1 MYSKDEQQEQLY
13 FNKVKGFLNSEIVRL
28 KELIVTY
35 KARVKAQGA
44 KFNIDNPNGG
54 MYAGVE
60 LTELHYEME
69 NQLQEIEN
77 ANYDIPFYEK
87 LKAAPYFARVDF
99 TPDRTGRKQEIYIGL
114 KTLQE
119 HDTYNTLVCDW
130 RAPIAS
136 LFYDDFNSSK
146 AFFNA
151 PSGVLEGQLTLKRQY
166 KFQNGELKGFVN
178 SDIKID
184 DDILRD
190 VLGENTHEHLRVIVN
205 SIQREQNKAIRYSDN
220 KNLIVYG
227 PAGSGKTSVGFHRI
241 AYLLYRNR
249 RELTSSEIV
258 MFSNNDIFSS
268 YVADIIPELGEMPIN
283 YSSFYNIF
291 KAELS
296 EYSVLDYY
304 DLANALINGD
314 ELRKSS
320 AVLKYDEKFIEFL
333 RVNAENYLPSFN
345 DVQLFDDVIISKE
358 DILDRYVSDG
368 ESSPS
373 VRVERLVSFVN
384 GVIDDYF
391 LENREE
397 IYSIID
403 LESSIDEDTS
413 KLYKM
418 TRRELKHNVGRA
430 LRAAVLA
437 DPVKIYCDIL
447 EKYVSLL
454 GNGQD
459 VLKATRKNIEERIL
473 DFPDALGVVFTK
485 CVMGDGASLNSVKH
499 ILIDEAQDL
508 SLLQHKIILTM
519 FPSARFT
526 LLLDT
531 NQAINPEINSV
542 SVEELTALY
551 DAGSLYLNRSY
562 RSTEEI
568 NKVAISLL
576 PKEKAYDIFSRNGD
590 EVEYKKG
597 MAELTAAIRDY
608 NEKSPSVAIITKT
621 IEEARALHSELV
633 KEFPNIRLCDNK
645 SCVLSEAP
653 IIMPLV
659 LTKGL
664 EFDSVIVLNKGKA
677 FSGDNNK
684 PYLYMAVTRALHRLS
699 VIEID

>member
-1 MYSKDEQQEQLY
+1 MYSKEEQQEQLY
-13 FNKVKGFLNSEIVRL
+13 FEKVKSFLNSEIIRL
-28 KELIVTY
+28 KDLIVTY
-35 KARVKAQGA
+35 KARVKAQGE
-44 KFNIDNPNGG
+44 KFNEDNPNGG

-77 ANYDIPFYEK
+77 AHYDISFYEK
-87 LKAAPYFARVDF
+87 LKNSPYFARVDF
-99 TPDRTGRKQEIYIGL
+99 TPNRTGRKQEIYIGL

-119 HDTYNTLVCDW
+119 KDTYNTLVCDW
-130 RAPIAS
+130 RAPISS
-136 LFYDDFNSSK
+136 LFYDDFNSSD
-146 AFFNA
+146 AYFNA
-151 PSGVLEGQLTLKRQY
+151 PSGVMEGKLSLKRQY

-249 RELTSSEIV
+249 KELISSEIV

-304 DLANALINGD
+304 DLANSLINGD
-314 ELRKSS
+314 NLRKKN
-320 AVLKYDEKFIEFL
+320 AVLKYDEKFIDYL
-333 RVNAENYLPSFN
+333 KVHAENYLPEFK
-345 DVQLFDDVIISKE
+345 DVKLYDETIISKD
-358 DILDRYVSDG
+358 DILDRYVSDS
-368 ESSPS
+368 ENAPS
-373 VRVERLVSFVN
+373 ARAERLVSFVN
-384 GVIDDYF
+384 GVIDEYF
-391 LENREE
+391 LEHREE
-397 IYSIID
+397 IYEIID

-418 TRRELKHNVGRA
+418 KRRELKHNVGRE
-430 LRAAVLA
+430 LRQSVLA
-437 DPVKIYCDIL
+437 DPVKIYINIL
-447 EKYVSLL
+447 ENYVNTIGS
-454 GNGQD
+454 GDD
-459 VLKATRKNIEERIL
+459 VLELTKENLEKRIL

-485 CVMGDGASLNSVKH
+485 CVMGESAVLNGVKH

-508 SLLQHKIILTM
+508 SLLQHRIILTM
-519 FPSARFT
+519 FPRAKYT

-542 SVEELTALY
+542 SVEKLAVLY
-551 DAGSLYLNRSY
+551 NANSLYLNRSY

-568 NKVAISLL
+568 NKLALSLL
-576 PKEKAYDIFSRNGD
+576 PEEKSYDIFTRNGED
-590 EVEYKKG
+590 VQYKKG
-597 MAELTAAIRDY
+597 ESEFRNTLKEYA
-608 NEKSPSVAIITKT
+608 EKSPSVAIITKT
-621 IEEARALHSELV
+621 IEEARELHKELI
-633 KEFPNIRLCDNK
+633 KELPSIRLCDNK

-664 EFDSVIVLNKGKA
+664 EFDSVIVYNKNNT
-677 FSGDNNK
+677 FSGESNK
-684 PYLYMAVTRALHRLS
+684 PYLYMAVTRALHRLTIS
-699 VIEID
+699 EM

>member
-1 MYSKDEQQEQLY
+1 MYSKDEQQEQIY
-13 FNKVKGFLNSEIVRL
+13 FDKVKNFLNSEIIRL
-28 KELIVTY
+28 KDLIVTY
-35 KARVKAQGA
+35 KARVKAQGE
-44 KFNIDNPNGG
+44 KFNEDNPNGG

-77 ANYDIPFYEK
+77 AHYDISFYEK
-87 LKAAPYFARVDF
+87 LKNSPYFARVDF
-99 TPDRTGRKQEIYIGL
+99 TPNRTGRKQEIYIGL

-119 HDTYNTLVCDW
+119 RDTYNTLVCDW

-136 LFYDDFNSSK
+136 LFYDDFNSSD
-146 AFFNA
+146 AYFNA
-151 PSGVLEGQLTLKRQY
+151 PSGVMEGKLSLKRQY

-249 RELTSSEIV
+249 KELISSEIV

-304 DLANALINGD
+304 DLANSLIND
-314 ELRKSS
+314 DNLRKKN
-320 AVLKYDEKFIEFL
+320 AVLKYDEKFIDYL
-333 RVNAENYLPSFN
+333 KVHAENYLPEFK
-345 DVQLFDDVIISKE
+345 DVTLYDETIISKD
-358 DILDRYVSDG
+358 DILDRYVSDS
-368 ESSPS
+368 ENAPS
-373 VRVERLVSFVN
+373 ARAERLVSFVN
-384 GVIDDYF
+384 GVIDEYF
-391 LENREE
+391 LEHREE
-397 IYSIID
+397 IYETID
-403 LESSIDEDTS
+403 LESSIDEDTV

-418 TRRELKHNVGRA
+418 KRRELKHNVGRT
-430 LRAAVLA
+430 LRECVLA
-437 DPVKIYCDIL
+437 DPVKIYLNILENYANTVGSSDDIL
-447 EKYVSLL
+447 KFTKENLEK
-454 GNGQD
+454 
-459 VLKATRKNIEERIL
+459 RIL
-473 DFPDALGVVFTK
+473 DFPDALGVLFTK
-485 CVMGDGASLNSVKH
+485 CVMGESAVLNGVKH

-508 SLLQHKIILTM
+508 SLLQHRIILTM
-519 FPSARFT
+519 FPRAKYT

-542 SVEELTALY
+542 SVEKLASLY
-551 DAGSLYLNRSY
+551 NANSLYLNRSY

-568 NKVAISLL
+568 NTLALSLL
-576 PKEKAYDIFSRNGD
+576 PKEKNYDIFTRNGE
-590 EVEYKKG
+590 EVQYKKG
-597 MAELTAAIRDY
+597 ESEFLKTLKEY
-608 NEKSPSVAIITKT
+608 NEKSSSVAIITKT
-621 IEEARALHSELV
+621 IEDAQELHKELI
-633 KEFPNIRLCDNK
+633 KEFPSIRLCDNK

-664 EFDSVIVLNKGKA
+664 EFDSVIVFNKNNG
-677 FSGDNNK
+677 FSGENNK
-684 PYLYMAVTRALHRLS
+684 PYLYMAVTRALHRLTIS
-699 VIEID
+699 EM

>member
-1 MYSKDEQQEQLY
+1 MYSKDEQQEQIY
-13 FNKVKGFLNSEIVRL
+13 FDKVKSFLNSEIIRL
-28 KELIVTY
+28 KDLIVTY
-35 KARVKAQGA
+35 KARVKAQGE
-44 KFNIDNPNGG
+44 KFNEDNPNGG

-77 ANYDIPFYEK
+77 AHYDISFYEK
-87 LKAAPYFARVDF
+87 LKNSPYFARVDF
-99 TPDRTGRKQEIYIGL
+99 TPNRTGRKQEIYIGL

-119 HDTYNTLVCDW
+119 RDTYNTLVCDW

-136 LFYDDFNSSK
+136 LFYDDFNSSD
-146 AFFNA
+146 AYFNA
-151 PSGVLEGQLTLKRQY
+151 PSGVMEGKLSLKRQY

-205 SIQREQNKAIRYSDN
+205 SIQREQNKAIRYSDS

-249 RELTSSEIV
+249 KELVSSEIV

-304 DLANALINGD
+304 DLANSLINGD
-314 ELRKSS
+314 VLRKKN
-320 AVLKYDEKFIEFL
+320 AVLKYDEKFIDYL
-333 RVNAENYLPSFN
+333 KVHAENYLPEFK
-345 DVQLFDDVIISKE
+345 DVTLYDEVIISKD
-358 DILDRYVSDG
+358 DILDRYVSDS
-368 ESSPS
+368 ENAPS
-373 VRVERLVSFVN
+373 ARAERLVSFVN
-384 GVIDDYF
+384 GVIDEYF
-391 LENREE
+391 IEHKEE
-397 IYSIID
+397 IYEIID

-418 TRRELKHNVGRA
+418 KRRELKHNVGRI
-430 LRAAVLA
+430 LRECVLA
-437 DPVKIYCDIL
+437 DPVKIYINIL
-447 EKYVSLL
+447 ENYVNTIGS
-454 GNGQD
+454 GAD
-459 VLKATRKNIEERIL
+459 VLKLTKENLEKRIL

-485 CVMGDGASLNSVKH
+485 CVMGESAVLNGVKH

-508 SLLQHKIILTM
+508 SLLQHRIILTM
-519 FPSARFT
+519 FPRAKYT

-542 SVEELTALY
+542 SVEKLASLY
-551 DAGSLYLNRSY
+551 NANSLYLNRSY

-568 NKVAISLL
+568 NTLALSLL
-576 PKEKAYDIFSRNGD
+576 PEEKNYDIFTRNGED
-590 EVEYKKG
+590 VQYKKG
-597 MAELTAAIRDY
+597 ENEFKQTLKEY
-608 NEKSPSVAIITKT
+608 NEKSLSVAIITKT
-621 IEEARALHSELV
+621 IEEARELHKELI
-633 KEFPNIRLCDNK
+633 KEFPSIRLCDNK

-664 EFDSVIVLNKGKA
+664 EFDSVIVFNKNNT
-677 FSGDNNK
+677 FNGDSNK
-684 PYLYMAVTRALHRLS
+684 PYLYMAVTRALHRLTIS
-699 VIEID
+699 EM

>member
-1 MYSKDEQQEQLY
+1 MYSKEEQQEQLY
-13 FNKVKGFLNSEIVRL
+13 FEKVKSFLNSEIVRL
-28 KELIVTY
+28 KDLIVTY
-35 KARVKAQGA
+35 KARVKAQGE
-44 KFNIDNPNGG
+44 KFNEDNPNGG

-77 ANYDIPFYEK
+77 AHYDISFYEK
-87 LKAAPYFARVDF
+87 LKNSPYFARVDF
-99 TPDRTGRKQEIYIGL
+99 TPNRTGRKQEIYIGL

-119 HDTYNTLVCDW
+119 RDTYNTLVCDW

-136 LFYDDFNSSK
+136 LFYDDFNSSD
-146 AFFNA
+146 AYFNA
-151 PSGVLEGQLTLKRQY
+151 PSGVMEGKLSLKRQY

-205 SIQREQNKAIRYSDN
+205 SIQREQNKAIRYSDS

-249 RELTSSEIV
+249 KELISSEIV

-304 DLANALINGD
+304 DLANSLINGD
-314 ELRKSS
+314 TLRKKN
-320 AVLKYDEKFIEFL
+320 AVLKYDEKFIDYL
-333 RVNAENYLPSFN
+333 KVHAENYLPEFK
-345 DVQLFDDVIISKE
+345 DVTLYDEVIISKD
-358 DILDRYVSDG
+358 DILDRYVSDS
-368 ESSPS
+368 ENAPS
-373 VRVERLVSFVN
+373 ARAERLVSFVN
-384 GVIDDYF
+384 GVIDEYF
-391 LENREE
+391 IEHKEE
-397 IYSIID
+397 IYETID

-418 TRRELKHNVGRA
+418 KRRELKHNVGRT
-430 LRAAVLA
+430 LRECVLA
-437 DPVKIYCDIL
+437 DPVKIYINIL
-447 EKYVSLL
+447 ENYVNTIGS
-454 GNGQD
+454 GDD
-459 VLKATRKNIEERIL
+459 VLKLTKENLEKRIL

-485 CVMGDGASLNSVKH
+485 CVMGESAVLNGVKH

-508 SLLQHKIILTM
+508 SLLQHRIILTM
-519 FPSARFT
+519 FPRAKYT

-542 SVEELTALY
+542 SVEKLASLY
-551 DAGSLYLNRSY
+551 NANSLYLNRSY

-568 NKVAISLL
+568 NKLALSLL
-576 PKEKAYDIFSRNGD
+576 PDEKSYDIFTRNGE
-590 EVEYKKG
+590 EVQYKKG
-597 MAELTAAIRDY
+597 ENEFIKTLKEY

-621 IEEARALHSELV
+621 IEEARELHKELI
-633 KEFPNIRLCDNK
+633 KEFPSIRLCDNK

-664 EFDSVIVLNKGKA
+664 EFDSVIVYNKNNT
-677 FSGDNNK
+677 FNGDSNK

-699 VIEID
+699 IVN

>member
-1 MYSKDEQQEQLY
+1 MYSKEEQQEQLY

-28 KELIVTY
+28 KDLIVTY
-35 KARVKAQGA
+35 KARVKAQGE
-44 KFNIDNPNGG
+44 KFNQDNPNGG
-54 MYAGVE
+54 MYAGIE

-69 NQLQEIEN
+69 NQMQEIEN
-77 ANYDIPFYEK
+77 AHYDISFYEK
-87 LKAAPYFARVDF
+87 LKDSPYFARVDF
-99 TPDRTGRKQEIYIGL
+99 TPNRTGRKQEIYIGL

-136 LFYDDFNSSK
+136 LFYDDFNSSD
-146 AFFNA
+146 AYFNA
-151 PSGVLEGQLTLKRQY
+151 PSGVIEGKLSLKRQY

-205 SIQREQNKAIRYSDN
+205 SIQREQNKAIRYSDS

-249 RELTSSEIV
+249 KELISSEIV

-296 EYSVLDYY
+296 EFSVLDYY
-304 DLANALINGD
+304 DLANSLINGD
-314 ELRKSS
+314 NLRKKN
-320 AVLKYDEKFIEFL
+320 AVLKYDEKFIDYL
-333 RVNAENYLPSFN
+333 KVHAENYLPEFK
-345 DVQLFDDVIISKE
+345 DVTLFDEVIISKD

-368 ESSPS
+368 ENAPS
-373 VRVERLVSFVN
+373 ARAERLVSFVN
-384 GVIDDYF
+384 GVIDEYF
-391 LENREE
+391 MEHKEE
-397 IYSIID
+397 IYEIID
-403 LESSIDEDTS
+403 LDSSIDEDTS

-418 TRRELKHNVGRA
+418 KRRELKHNVGRI
-430 LRAAVLA
+430 LRDCVLA
-437 DPVKIYCDIL
+437 DPVKIYVNIL
-447 EKYVSLL
+447 ENYIKTV
-454 GNGQD
+454 GKNDD
-459 VLKATRKNIEERIL
+459 VLKFTKENLEKRVL
-473 DFPDALGVVFTK
+473 DFPDALGIVFTK
-485 CVMGDGASLNSVKH
+485 CVMGESAILNGVKH

-519 FPSARFT
+519 FPRAKYT

-542 SVEELTALY
+542 SVEKLAELYNAN
-551 DAGSLYLNRSY
+551 SLYLNRSY

-568 NKVAISLL
+568 NKLALTLL
-576 PKEKAYDIFSRNGD
+576 PKEKNYDIFSRNG
-590 EVEYKKG
+590 ENVQYKNGVNKLKEAINEYSKK
-597 MAELTAAIRDY
+597 
-608 NEKSPSVAIITKT
+608 SSSVAIITKT
-621 IEEARALHSELV
+621 IEESRELHKELV

-664 EFDSVIVLNKGKA
+664 EFDSVIVFNKNNG
-677 FSGDNNK
+677 FSGENNK

-699 VIEID
+699 IIEV

>member
-1 MYSKDEQQEQLY
+1 MYSKEEQQEQLY
-13 FNKVKGFLNSEIVRL
+13 FEKVKSFLNSEIIRL
-28 KELIVTY
+28 KDLIVTY
-35 KARVKAQGA
+35 KARVKAQGE
-44 KFNIDNPNGG
+44 KFNEDNPNGG

-77 ANYDIPFYEK
+77 AHYDISFYEK
-87 LKAAPYFARVDF
+87 LKNSPYFARVDF
-99 TPDRTGRKQEIYIGL
+99 TPNRTGRKQEIYIGL

-119 HDTYNTLVCDW
+119 KDTYNTLVCDW
-130 RAPIAS
+130 RAPISS
-136 LFYDDFNSSK
+136 LFYDDFNSSD
-146 AFFNA
+146 AYFNA
-151 PSGVLEGQLTLKRQY
+151 PSGVMEGKLLLKRQY

-205 SIQREQNKAIRYSDN
+205 SIQREQNKAIRYSDS

-249 RELTSSEIV
+249 KELISSEIV

-296 EYSVLDYY
+296 EYLVLDYY
-304 DLANALINGD
+304 DLANSLINGD
-314 ELRKSS
+314 NLRKKN
-320 AVLKYDEKFIEFL
+320 AVLKYDEKFIDYL
-333 RVNAENYLPSFN
+333 KVHAENYLPEFK
-345 DVQLFDDVIISKE
+345 DVTLYDEIIISKD
-358 DILDRYVSDG
+358 DILDRYVSDS
-368 ESSPS
+368 ENAPS
-373 VRVERLVSFVN
+373 ARAERLVSFVN
-384 GVIDDYF
+384 GVIDEYF
-391 LENREE
+391 LEHREE
-397 IYSIID
+397 IYETID

-418 TRRELKHNVGRA
+418 KRRELKHNVGRE
-430 LRAAVLA
+430 LRQSVLA
-437 DPVKIYCDIL
+437 DPVKIYINIL
-447 EKYVSLL
+447 ENYVNTIGS
-454 GNGQD
+454 GDD
-459 VLKATRKNIEERIL
+459 VLKLTKENLENRIL

-485 CVMGDGASLNSVKH
+485 CVMGESAVLNGVKH

-508 SLLQHKIILTM
+508 SLLQHRIILTM
-519 FPSARFT
+519 FPRAKYT

-542 SVEELTALY
+542 SVEKLASLY
-551 DAGSLYLNRSY
+551 NANSLYLNRSY

-568 NKVAISLL
+568 NKLALSLL
-576 PKEKAYDIFSRNGD
+576 PEEKSYDIFTRNGE
-590 EVEYKKG
+590 EVQYKKG
-597 MAELTAAIRDY
+597 ENEFIKTVKEYA
-608 NEKSPSVAIITKT
+608 EKSPSVAIITKT
-621 IEEARALHSELV
+621 IEEARELHKELI
-633 KEFPNIRLCDNK
+633 KEFPTIRLCDNK

-664 EFDSVIVLNKGKA
+664 EFDSVIVYNKNNT
-677 FSGDNNK
+677 FSGDSNK
-684 PYLYMAVTRALHRLS
+684 PYLYMAVTRALHRLTIS
-699 VIEID
+699 EM

>member
-1 MYSKDEQQEQLY
+1 MYSKEEQQEQLY
-13 FNKVKGFLNSEIVRL
+13 FSKVKNFLNSEIVRL
-28 KELIVTY
+28 KDLIVTY
-35 KARVKAQGA
+35 KARVKAQGE
-44 KFNIDNPNGG
+44 KFNEDNPNGG

-69 NQLQEIEN
+69 NQMQEIEN
-77 ANYDIPFYEK
+77 AHYDISFYEK
-87 LKAAPYFARVDF
+87 LKNSPYFARVDF
-99 TPDRTGRKQEIYIGL
+99 TPNRTGRKQEIYIGL

-119 HDTYNTLVCDW
+119 RDTYNTLVCDW

-136 LFYDDFNSSK
+136 LFYDDFNSSD
-146 AFFNA
+146 AYFNA
-151 PSGVLEGQLTLKRQY
+151 PSGVMEGKLTLKRQY

-205 SIQREQNKAIRYSDN
+205 SIQREQNKAIRYSDS

-249 RELTSSEIV
+249 KELISSEIV

-304 DLANALINGD
+304 DLANSLINGD
-314 ELRKSS
+314 NLRKKN
-320 AVLKYDEKFIEFL
+320 AVLKYDEKFIDYL
-333 RVNAENYLPSFN
+333 KVHAENYLPEFK
-345 DVQLFDDVIISKE
+345 DVTLYDETIISK
-358 DILDRYVSDG
+358 DAILDRYVSDS
-368 ESSPS
+368 ENAPS
-373 VRVERLVSFVN
+373 ARVERLVSFVN
-384 GVIDDYF
+384 GVIDEYF
-391 LENREE
+391 MEHKEE
-397 IYSIID
+397 IYETID
-403 LESSIDEDTS
+403 LESSIDEDTA

-418 TRRELKHNVGRA
+418 KRRELKHNVGRI
-430 LRAAVLA
+430 LRESVLA
-437 DPVKIYCDIL
+437 DPVKIYINIL
-447 EKYVSLL
+447 ENYVNTV
-454 GNGQD
+454 GNADD
-459 VLKATRKNIEERIL
+459 VLKLTKENLENRIL

-485 CVMGDGASLNSVKH
+485 CVMGESAILNGVKH

-508 SLLQHKIILTM
+508 SLLQHRIILTM
-519 FPSARFT
+519 FPRAKYT

-531 NQAINPEINSV
+531 NQAINPEINSI
-542 SVEELTALY
+542 SVEKLASLY
-551 DAGSLYLNRSY
+551 NANSLYLNRSY

-568 NKVAISLL
+568 NKVALSLL
-576 PKEKAYDIFSRNGD
+576 PEEKSYDIFTRNGE
-590 EVEYKKG
+590 EVQYKSCEIELRNTIKEYS
-597 MAELTAAIRDY
+597 
-608 NEKSPSVAIITKT
+608 EKSPSVAIITKT
-621 IEEARALHSELV
+621 IEEARTLHKELI
-633 KEFPNIRLCDNK
+633 KEFPKIRLCDNK

-664 EFDSVIVLNKGKA
+664 EFDSVIIYNKEKT
-677 FSGDNNK
+677 FNGDSNK
-684 PYLYMAVTRALHRLS
+684 PYLYMAVTRALHRLTIS
-699 VIEID
+699 EV

>member
-13 FNKVKGFLNSEIVRL
+13 FEKVKSFLNSEIIRL
-28 KELIVTY
+28 KDLIVTY
-35 KARVKAQGA
+35 KARVKAQGE
-44 KFNIDNPNGG
+44 KFNEDNPNGG

-77 ANYDIPFYEK
+77 AHYDISFYEK
-87 LKAAPYFARVDF
+87 LKNSPYFARVDF
-99 TPDRTGRKQEIYIGL
+99 TPNRTGRKQEIYIGL

-119 HDTYNTLVCDW
+119 RDTYNTLVCDW

-136 LFYDDFNSSK
+136 LFYDDFNSSD
-146 AFFNA
+146 AYFNA
-151 PSGVLEGQLTLKRQY
+151 PSGVMEGKLSLKRQY

-205 SIQREQNKAIRYSDN
+205 SIQREQNKAIRYSDS

-249 RELTSSEIV
+249 KELVSSEIV

-304 DLANALINGD
+304 DLANSLINGD
-314 ELRKSS
+314 VLRKKN
-320 AVLKYDEKFIEFL
+320 AVLKYDEKFIDYL
-333 RVNAENYLPSFN
+333 KVHAENYLPEFK
-345 DVQLFDDVIISKE
+345 DVTLYDEVIISKD
-358 DILDRYVSDG
+358 DILDRYVSDS
-368 ESSPS
+368 ENAPS
-373 VRVERLVSFVN
+373 ARAERLVSFVN
-384 GVIDDYF
+384 GVIDEYF
-391 LENREE
+391 IEHKEE
-397 IYSIID
+397 IYETID

-418 TRRELKHNVGRA
+418 KRRELKHNVGRT
-430 LRAAVLA
+430 LRECVLA
-437 DPVKIYCDIL
+437 DPVKIYINIL
-447 EKYVSLL
+447 ENYVNTIGS
-454 GNGQD
+454 GAD
-459 VLKATRKNIEERIL
+459 VLKLTKENLEKRIL

-485 CVMGDGASLNSVKH
+485 CVMGESAVLNGVKH

-508 SLLQHKIILTM
+508 SLLQHRIILTM
-519 FPSARFT
+519 FPRAKYT

-542 SVEELTALY
+542 SVEKLASLY
-551 DAGSLYLNRSY
+551 NANSLYLNRSY

-568 NKVAISLL
+568 NTLALSLL
-576 PKEKAYDIFSRNGD
+576 PEEKNYDIFTRNGE
-590 EVEYKKG
+590 EVQYKKG
-597 MAELTAAIRDY
+597 ENEFKQTLKEY

-621 IEEARALHSELV
+621 IEEARELHKELI
-633 KEFPNIRLCDNK
+633 KEFPSIRLCDNK

-664 EFDSVIVLNKGKA
+664 EFDSVIVFNKNNG
-677 FSGDNNK
+677 FSGENNK

-699 VIEID
+699 IVEV

>member
-1 MYSKDEQQEQLY
+1 MYSKEEQQEQLY
-13 FNKVKGFLNSEIVRL
+13 FEKVKSFLNSEIIRL
-28 KELIVTY
+28 KDLIVTY
-35 KARVKAQGA
+35 KARVKAQGE
-44 KFNIDNPNGG
+44 KFNEDNPNGG

-77 ANYDIPFYEK
+77 AHYDISFYEK
-87 LKAAPYFARVDF
+87 LKNSPYFARVDF
-99 TPDRTGRKQEIYIGL
+99 TPNRTGRKQEIYIGL

-119 HDTYNTLVCDW
+119 KDTYNTLVCDW
-130 RAPIAS
+130 RAPISS
-136 LFYDDFNSSK
+136 LFYDDFNSSD
-146 AFFNA
+146 AYFNA
-151 PSGVLEGQLTLKRQY
+151 PSGVMEGKLSLKRQY

-249 RELTSSEIV
+249 KELISSEIV

-304 DLANALINGD
+304 DLANSLINGD
-314 ELRKSS
+314 NLRKKN
-320 AVLKYDEKFIEFL
+320 AVLKYDEKFIDYL
-333 RVNAENYLPSFN
+333 KVHAENYLPEFK
-345 DVQLFDDVIISKE
+345 DVTLYDEVIFSKD
-358 DILDRYVSDG
+358 DILDRYVSDS
-368 ESSPS
+368 ENAPS
-373 VRVERLVSFVN
+373 ARAERLVSFVN
-384 GVIDDYF
+384 GVIDEYF
-391 LENREE
+391 LEHREE
-397 IYSIID
+397 IYEIID

-418 TRRELKHNVGRA
+418 KRRELKHNVGRE
-430 LRAAVLA
+430 LRQSVLA
-437 DPVKIYCDIL
+437 DPVKIYINIL
-447 EKYVSLL
+447 ENYVNTIGS
-454 GNGQD
+454 GND
-459 VLKATRKNIEERIL
+459 VLKLTKENLERRIL

-485 CVMGDGASLNSVKH
+485 CVMGESAVLNGVKH

-508 SLLQHKIILTM
+508 SLLQHRIILTM
-519 FPSARFT
+519 FPRAKYT

-542 SVEELTALY
+542 SVEKLASLY
-551 DAGSLYLNRSY
+551 NANSLYLNRSY

-568 NKVAISLL
+568 NKLALSLL
-576 PKEKAYDIFSRNGD
+576 PEEKSYDIFTRNGE
-590 EVEYKKG
+590 EVQYKKG
-597 MAELTAAIRDY
+597 ENEFKQTVKEY

-621 IEEARALHSELV
+621 IEEARELHKELI
-633 KEFPNIRLCDNK
+633 KEFPTIRLCDNK

-664 EFDSVIVLNKGKA
+664 EFDSVIAYNKNNT
-677 FSGDNNK
+677 FNGDSNK
-684 PYLYMAVTRALHRLS
+684 PYLYMAVTRALHRLTIS
-699 VIEID
+699 EM

>member
-1 MYSKDEQQEQLY
+1 MYSKEEQQEQLY
-13 FNKVKGFLNSEIVRL
+13 FEKVKSFLNSEIIRL
-28 KELIVTY
+28 KDLIVTY
-35 KARVKAQGA
+35 KARVKAQGE
-44 KFNIDNPNGG
+44 KFNEDNPNGG

-77 ANYDIPFYEK
+77 AHYDISFYEK
-87 LKAAPYFARVDF
+87 LKNSPYFARVDF
-99 TPDRTGRKQEIYIGL
+99 TPNRTGRKQEIYIGL

-119 HDTYNTLVCDW
+119 KDTYNTLVCDW

-136 LFYDDFNSSK
+136 LFYDDFNSSD
-146 AFFNA
+146 AYFNA
-151 PSGVLEGQLTLKRQY
+151 PSGVMEGKLSLKRQY

-249 RELTSSEIV
+249 KELISSEIV

-304 DLANALINGD
+304 DLANSLINGD
-314 ELRKSS
+314 NLRKKN
-320 AVLKYDEKFIEFL
+320 AVLKYDEKFIDYL
-333 RVNAENYLPSFN
+333 KVHAENYLPEFK
-345 DVQLFDDVIISKE
+345 DVKLYDEIIISKD
-358 DILDRYVSDG
+358 DILDRYVSDS
-368 ESSPS
+368 ENAPS
-373 VRVERLVSFVN
+373 ARAERLVSFVN
-384 GVIDDYF
+384 GVIDEYF
-391 LENREE
+391 LEHREE
-397 IYSIID
+397 IYEIID

-418 TRRELKHNVGRA
+418 KRRELKHNVGRE
-430 LRAAVLA
+430 LRQSVLA
-437 DPVKIYCDIL
+437 DPVKIYINIL
-447 EKYVSLL
+447 ENYVNTIGS
-454 GNGQD
+454 GDD
-459 VLKATRKNIEERIL
+459 VLELTKENLEKRIL

-485 CVMGDGASLNSVKH
+485 GVMGESAVLNGVKH

-508 SLLQHKIILTM
+508 SLLQHRIILTM
-519 FPSARFT
+519 FPRAKYT

-542 SVEELTALY
+542 SVEKLASLY
-551 DAGSLYLNRSY
+551 NANSLYLNRSY

-568 NKVAISLL
+568 NKLALSLL
-576 PKEKAYDIFSRNGD
+576 PEEKSYDIFTRNGE
-590 EVEYKKG
+590 EVQYKKG
-597 MAELTAAIRDY
+597 ENEFKQTVKEY

-621 IEEARALHSELV
+621 IEEARELHKELI
-633 KEFPNIRLCDNK
+633 KEFPTIRLCDNK

-664 EFDSVIVLNKGKA
+664 EFDSVIVFNKDNT
-677 FSGDNNK
+677 FSGDSNK
-684 PYLYMAVTRALHRLS
+684 PYLYMAVTRALHRLTIS
-699 VIEID
+699 EM

>member
-1 MYSKDEQQEQLY
+1 MYSKEEQLEQLY
-13 FNKVKGFLNSEIVRL
+13 FEKTKNFLNSEIVRL
-28 KELIVTY
+28 KDLIVTY
-35 KARVKAQGA
+35 KARVKAQGE
-44 KFNIDNPNGG
+44 KFNEDNPNGG

-77 ANYDIPFYEK
+77 AHYDISFYEK
-87 LKAAPYFARVDF
+87 LKNSPYFARVDF
-99 TPDRTGRKQEIYIGL
+99 TPNRTGRKQEIYIGL

-119 HDTYNTLVCDW
+119 RDTYNTLVCDW

-136 LFYDDFNSSK
+136 LFYDDFNSSD
-146 AFFNA
+146 AYFNA
-151 PSGVLEGQLTLKRQY
+151 PSGVMEGKLSLKRQY

-249 RELTSSEIV
+249 KELISSEIV

-268 YVADIIPELGEMPIN
+268 YVADISPELGEMPIN

-304 DLANALINGD
+304 DLANSLINGD
-314 ELRKSS
+314 NLRKKN
-320 AVLKYDEKFIEFL
+320 AVLKYDEKFIDFL
-333 RVNAENYLPSFN
+333 KVHAENYLPEFK
-345 DVQLFDDVIISKE
+345 DVTLYDETIISKD
-358 DILDRYVSDG
+358 DILDRYVSDS
-368 ESSPS
+368 ENAPS
-373 VRVERLVSFVN
+373 ARAERLVSFVN
-384 GVIDDYF
+384 GVIDEYF
-391 LENREE
+391 LEHREE
-397 IYSIID
+397 IYETID
-403 LESSIDEDTS
+403 LESSIDEDTA

-418 TRRELKHNVGRA
+418 KRRELKHNVGRT
-430 LRAAVLA
+430 LRECVLA
-437 DPVKIYCDIL
+437 DPVKIYLNILENYANTVGSSDDIL
-447 EKYVSLL
+447 KFTKENLEK
-454 GNGQD
+454 
-459 VLKATRKNIEERIL
+459 RIL

-485 CVMGDGASLNSVKH
+485 CVMGESAVLNGVKH

-508 SLLQHKIILTM
+508 SLLQHRIILTM
-519 FPSARFT
+519 FPRAKYT

-542 SVEELTALY
+542 SVEKLASLY
-551 DAGSLYLNRSY
+551 NANSLYLNRSY

-568 NKVAISLL
+568 NKLALSLL
-576 PKEKAYDIFSRNGD
+576 PEEKSYDIFTRNGE
-590 EVEYKKG
+590 EVQYKKG
-597 MAELTAAIRDY
+597 ENEFKQTVKEY

-621 IEEARALHSELV
+621 IEEARELHKELI
-633 KEFPNIRLCDNK
+633 KEFPTIRLCDNK

-664 EFDSVIVLNKGKA
+664 EFDSVIVYDKNNT
-677 FSGDNNK
+677 FNGDSNK
-684 PYLYMAVTRALHRLS
+684 PYLYMAVTRALHRLTIS
-699 VIEID
+699 EM

>member
-1 MYSKDEQQEQLY
+1 MYSKDEQQEQIY
-13 FNKVKGFLNSEIVRL
+13 FDKVKSFLNSEIIRL
-28 KELIVTY
+28 KDLIVTY
-35 KARVKAQGA
+35 KARVKAQGE
-44 KFNIDNPNGG
+44 KFNEDNPNGG

-77 ANYDIPFYEK
+77 AHYDISFYEK
-87 LKAAPYFARVDF
+87 LKNSPYFARVDF
-99 TPDRTGRKQEIYIGL
+99 TPNRTGRKQEIYIGL

-119 HDTYNTLVCDW
+119 RDTYNTLVCDW

-136 LFYDDFNSSK
+136 LFYDDFNSSD
-146 AFFNA
+146 AYFNA
-151 PSGVLEGQLTLKRQY
+151 PSGVMEGKLSLKRQY

-205 SIQREQNKAIRYSDN
+205 SIQREQNKAIRYSDS

-249 RELTSSEIV
+249 KELVSSEIV

-304 DLANALINGD
+304 DLANSLINGD
-314 ELRKSS
+314 VLRKKN
-320 AVLKYDEKFIEFL
+320 AVLKYDEKFIDYL
-333 RVNAENYLPSFN
+333 KVHAENYLPEFK
-345 DVQLFDDVIISKE
+345 DVTLYDEVIISKD
-358 DILDRYVSDG
+358 DILDRYVSDS
-368 ESSPS
+368 ENAPS
-373 VRVERLVSFVN
+373 ARAERLVSFVN
-384 GVIDDYF
+384 GVIDEYF
-391 LENREE
+391 IEHKEE
-397 IYSIID
+397 IYETID

-418 TRRELKHNVGRA
+418 KRRELKHNVGRT
-430 LRAAVLA
+430 LRECVLA
-437 DPVKIYCDIL
+437 DPVKIYINIL
-447 EKYVSLL
+447 ENYVNTIGS
-454 GNGQD
+454 GAD
-459 VLKATRKNIEERIL
+459 VLKLTKENLEKRIL

-485 CVMGDGASLNSVKH
+485 CVMGESAVLNGVKH

-508 SLLQHKIILTM
+508 SLLQHRIILTM
-519 FPSARFT
+519 FPRAKYT

-542 SVEELTALY
+542 SVEKLASLY
-551 DAGSLYLNRSY
+551 NANSLYLNRSY

-568 NKVAISLL
+568 NTLALSLL
-576 PKEKAYDIFSRNGD
+576 PEEKNYDIFTRNGE
-590 EVEYKKG
+590 EVQYKKG
-597 MAELTAAIRDY
+597 ENEFKQTLKEY
-608 NEKSPSVAIITKT
+608 NEKSLSVAIITKT
-621 IEEARALHSELV
+621 IEEARELHKELI
-633 KEFPNIRLCDNK
+633 KEFPSIRLCDNK

-664 EFDSVIVLNKGKA
+664 EFDSVIVFNKSKA
-677 FSGDNNK
+677 FNDDKNK

-699 VIEID
+699 IVEV

>member
-1 MYSKDEQQEQLY
+1 MYSKEEQQEQLY
-13 FNKVKGFLNSEIVRL
+13 FSKVKNFLNSEIVRL
-28 KELIVTY
+28 KDLIVTY
-35 KARVKAQGA
+35 KARVKAQGE
-44 KFNIDNPNGG
+44 KFNEDNPNGG

-69 NQLQEIEN
+69 NQMQEIEN
-77 ANYDIPFYEK
+77 AHYDISFYEK
-87 LKAAPYFARVDF
+87 LKNSPYFARVDF
-99 TPDRTGRKQEIYIGL
+99 TPNRTGKKQEIYIGL

-119 HDTYNTLVCDW
+119 RETYNTLVCDW

-136 LFYDDFNSSK
+136 LFYDDFNSSD
-146 AFFNA
+146 AYFNA
-151 PSGVLEGQLTLKRQY
+151 PSGVMEGKLTLKRQY
-166 KFQNGELKGFVN
+166 KFQGGELKGFVN

-205 SIQREQNKAIRYSDN
+205 SIQREQNKAIRYSDS

-249 RELTSSEIV
+249 KELISSEIV

-304 DLANALINGD
+304 DLANSLINGD
-314 ELRKSS
+314 NLRKKN
-320 AVLKYDEKFIEFL
+320 AVLKYDEKFIDYL
-333 RVNAENYLPSFN
+333 KVHAENYLPEFK
-345 DVQLFDDVIISKE
+345 DVTLYDETIISK
-358 DILDRYVSDG
+358 DAILDRYVSDS
-368 ESSPS
+368 ENAPS
-373 VRVERLVSFVN
+373 ARVERLVSFVN
-384 GVIDDYF
+384 GVIDEYF
-391 LENREE
+391 MEHKEE
-397 IYSIID
+397 IYETID
-403 LESSIDEDTS
+403 LESSIDEDTA

-418 TRRELKHNVGRA
+418 KRRELKHNVGRI
-430 LRAAVLA
+430 LRESVLA
-437 DPVKIYCDIL
+437 DPVKIYINIL
-447 EKYVSLL
+447 ENYINTV
-454 GNGQD
+454 GNADD
-459 VLKATRKNIEERIL
+459 VLKLTKENLENRIL

-485 CVMGDGASLNSVKH
+485 CVMGESAILNGVKH

-508 SLLQHKIILTM
+508 SLLQHRIILTM
-519 FPSARFT
+519 FPRAKYT

-542 SVEELTALY
+542 SVEKLASLY
-551 DAGSLYLNRSY
+551 SANSLYLNRSY

-568 NKVAISLL
+568 NKVALSLL
-576 PKEKAYDIFSRNGD
+576 PEEKSYDIFTRNGE
-590 EVEYKKG
+590 EVQYKKG
-597 MAELTAAIRDY
+597 ENEFKQTVKEY

-621 IEEARALHSELV
+621 IEEARELHKKLIN
-633 KEFPNIRLCDNK
+633 EFPDIRLCDNK
-645 SCVLSEAP
+645 SCVLSESP
-653 IIMPLV
+653 IIMPLI

-664 EFDSVIVLNKGKA
+664 EFDSVIIFNKDDV

-684 PYLYMAVTRALHRLS
+684 PYLYMAITRALHRLS
-699 VIEID
+699 IIN

>member
-1 MYSKDEQQEQLY
+1 MYSKEEQQEQLY
-13 FNKVKGFLNSEIVRL
+13 FDKVKSFLNSEIIRL
-28 KELIVTY
+28 KDLIVTY
-35 KARVKAQGA
+35 KARVKAQGE
-44 KFNIDNPNGG
+44 KFNEDNPNGG

-69 NQLQEIEN
+69 NQMQEIEN
-77 ANYDIPFYEK
+77 AHYDISFYEK
-87 LKAAPYFARVDF
+87 LKNSPYFARVDF
-99 TPDRTGRKQEIYIGL
+99 TPNRTGKKQEIYIGL

-119 HDTYNTLVCDW
+119 RDTYNTLVCDW

-136 LFYDDFNSSK
+136 LFYDDFNSSD
-146 AFFNA
+146 AYFNA
-151 PSGVLEGQLTLKRQY
+151 PSGVMEGKLTLKRQY
-166 KFQNGELKGFVN
+166 KFQGGELKGFVN

-205 SIQREQNKAIRYSDN
+205 SIQREQNKAIRYSDS

-249 RELTSSEIV
+249 KELISSEIV

-304 DLANALINGD
+304 DLANSLINGD
-314 ELRKSS
+314 KLRKKN
-320 AVLKYDEKFIEFL
+320 AVLKYDEKFIDYL
-333 RVNAENYLPSFN
+333 KVHAENYLPEFK
-345 DVQLFDDVIISKE
+345 DVTLYDETIISK
-358 DILDRYVSDG
+358 DAILDRYVSDS
-368 ESSPS
+368 ENAPS
-373 VRVERLVSFVN
+373 ARVERLVSFVN
-384 GVIDDYF
+384 GVIDEYF
-391 LENREE
+391 MEHKEE
-397 IYSIID
+397 IYETID
-403 LESSIDEDTS
+403 LESSIDEDTA

-418 TRRELKHNVGRA
+418 KRRELKHNVGRI
-430 LRAAVLA
+430 LRESVLA
-437 DPVKIYCDIL
+437 DPVKIYINIL
-447 EKYVSLL
+447 ENYVDTV
-454 GNGQD
+454 GNADD
-459 VLKATRKNIEERIL
+459 VLKLTKENLENRIL

-485 CVMGDGASLNSVKH
+485 CVMGESAVLNGVKH

-508 SLLQHKIILTM
+508 SLLQHRIILTM
-519 FPSARFT
+519 FPRAKYT

-542 SVEELTALY
+542 SVEKLAEIYNAN
-551 DAGSLYLNRSY
+551 SLYLNRSY

-568 NKVAISLL
+568 NKVALSLL
-576 PKEKAYDIFSRNGD
+576 PEEKSYDIFTRNGE
-590 EVEYKKG
+590 EVQYKSCGSELRNTIKEY
-597 MAELTAAIRDY
+597 Y
-608 NEKSPSVAIITKT
+608 EKSPSVAIITKT
-621 IEEARALHSELV
+621 IEEARELHKELI
-633 KEFPNIRLCDNK
+633 KEFPKIRLCDNK

-664 EFDSVIVLNKGKA
+664 EFDSVIVYNKEKT
-677 FSGDNNK
+677 FNGDSNK

-699 VIEID
+699 IIGE

>member
-1 MYSKDEQQEQLY
+1 MYSKEEQLEQLY
-13 FNKVKGFLNSEIVRL
+13 FEKTKNFLNSEIVRL
-28 KELIVTY
+28 KDLIVTY
-35 KARVKAQGA
+35 KARVKAQGE
-44 KFNIDNPNGG
+44 KFNEDNPNGG

-77 ANYDIPFYEK
+77 AHYDISFYEK
-87 LKAAPYFARVDF
+87 LKNSPYFARVDF
-99 TPDRTGRKQEIYIGL
+99 TPNRTGRKQEIYIGL

-119 HDTYNTLVCDW
+119 RDTYNTLVCDW

-136 LFYDDFNSSK
+136 LFYDDFNSSD
-146 AFFNA
+146 AYFNA
-151 PSGVLEGQLTLKRQY
+151 PSGVMEGKLSLKRQY

-249 RELTSSEIV
+249 KELVSSEIV

-304 DLANALINGD
+304 DLANSLINGD
-314 ELRKSS
+314 NLRKKN
-320 AVLKYDEKFIEFL
+320 AVLKYDEKFIDFL
-333 RVNAENYLPSFN
+333 KVHAENYLPEFK
-345 DVQLFDDVIISKE
+345 DVTLYDETIISKD
-358 DILDRYVSDG
+358 DILDRYVSDS
-368 ESSPS
+368 ENAPS
-373 VRVERLVSFVN
+373 ARAERLVSFVN
-384 GVIDDYF
+384 GVIDEYF
-391 LENREE
+391 LEHREE
-397 IYSIID
+397 IYETID
-403 LESSIDEDTS
+403 LESSIDEDTA

-418 TRRELKHNVGRA
+418 KRRELKHNVGRT
-430 LRAAVLA
+430 LRDCVLA
-437 DPVKIYCDIL
+437 DPVKIYLNILENYANTVGSSDDIL
-447 EKYVSLL
+447 KFTKENLEK
-454 GNGQD
+454 
-459 VLKATRKNIEERIL
+459 RIL

-485 CVMGDGASLNSVKH
+485 CVMGESAVLNGVKH

-508 SLLQHKIILTM
+508 SLLQHRIILTM
-519 FPSARFT
+519 FPRAKYT

-542 SVEELTALY
+542 SVEKLASLY
-551 DAGSLYLNRSY
+551 NANSLYLNRSY

-568 NKVAISLL
+568 NTLALSLL
-576 PKEKAYDIFSRNGD
+576 PKEKNYDIFTRNGE
-590 EVEYKKG
+590 EVQYKKG
-597 MAELTAAIRDY
+597 ESEFLKTLKEY
-608 NEKSPSVAIITKT
+608 NEKSSSVAIITKT
-621 IEEARALHSELV
+621 IEDAQELHKKLV
-633 KEFPNIRLCDNK
+633 KEFPAIRLCDNK

-664 EFDSVIVLNKGKA
+664 EFDSVIVFNKENA
-677 FSGDNNK
+677 FNGDSNK
-684 PYLYMAVTRALHRLS
+684 PYLYMAVTRALHRLTIS
-699 VIEID
+699 EM

>member
-1 MYSKDEQQEQLY
+1 MYSKEEQLEQLY
-13 FNKVKGFLNSEIVRL
+13 FEKTKNFLNSEIVRL

-35 KARVKAQGA
+35 KARVKAQGE
-44 KFNIDNPNGG
+44 KFNEDNPNGG

-77 ANYDIPFYEK
+77 AHYDISFYEK
-87 LKAAPYFARVDF
+87 LKNSPYFARVDF
-99 TPDRTGRKQEIYIGL
+99 TPNRTGRKQEIYIGL

-119 HDTYNTLVCDW
+119 RDTYNTLVCDW

-136 LFYDDFNSSK
+136 LFYDDFNSSD
-146 AFFNA
+146 AYFNA
-151 PSGVLEGQLTLKRQY
+151 PSGVMEGKLSLKRQY

-249 RELTSSEIV
+249 KELISSEIV

-304 DLANALINGD
+304 DLANSLINGD
-314 ELRKSS
+314 NLRKKN
-320 AVLKYDEKFIEFL
+320 AVLKYDEKFIDFL
-333 RVNAENYLPSFN
+333 KVHAENYLPEFK
-345 DVQLFDDVIISKE
+345 DVTLYDETIISKD
-358 DILDRYVSDG
+358 DILDRYVSDS
-368 ESSPS
+368 ENAPS
-373 VRVERLVSFVN
+373 ARAERLVSFVN
-384 GVIDDYF
+384 GVIDEYF
-391 LENREE
+391 LEHREE
-397 IYSIID
+397 IYETID
-403 LESSIDEDTS
+403 LESSIDEDTA

-418 TRRELKHNVGRA
+418 KRRELKHNVGRT
-430 LRAAVLA
+430 LRDCVLA
-437 DPVKIYCDIL
+437 DPVKIYLNILENYANTVGSSDDIL
-447 EKYVSLL
+447 KFTKENLEK
-454 GNGQD
+454 
-459 VLKATRKNIEERIL
+459 RIL

-485 CVMGDGASLNSVKH
+485 CVMGESAVLNGVKH

-508 SLLQHKIILTM
+508 SLLQHRIILTM
-519 FPSARFT
+519 FPRAKYT

-542 SVEELTALY
+542 SVEKLASLY
-551 DAGSLYLNRSY
+551 NANSLYLNRSY

-568 NKVAISLL
+568 NTLALSLL
-576 PKEKAYDIFSRNGD
+576 PEEKNYDIFTRNGE
-590 EVEYKKG
+590 EVQYKKG
-597 MAELTAAIRDY
+597 ENEFKQTLKEY
-608 NEKSPSVAIITKT
+608 NEKSLSVAIITKT
-621 IEEARALHSELV
+621 IEEARELHKELI
-633 KEFPNIRLCDNK
+633 KEFPSIRLCDNK

-664 EFDSVIVLNKGKA
+664 EFDSVIVFNKSKA
-677 FSGDNNK
+677 FNDDKNK

-699 VIEID
+699 IVEV

>member
-1 MYSKDEQQEQLY
+1 MYSKEEQQEQLY
-13 FNKVKGFLNSEIVRL
+13 FEKVKSFLNSEIIRL
-28 KELIVTY
+28 KDLIVTY
-35 KARVKAQGA
+35 KARVKAQGE
-44 KFNIDNPNGG
+44 KFNEDNPNGG

-77 ANYDIPFYEK
+77 AHYDISFYEK
-87 LKAAPYFARVDF
+87 LKNSPYFARVDF
-99 TPDRTGRKQEIYIGL
+99 TPNRTGRKQEIYIGL

-119 HDTYNTLVCDW
+119 KDTYNTLVCDW

-136 LFYDDFNSSK
+136 LFYDDFNSSD
-146 AFFNA
+146 AYFNA
-151 PSGVLEGQLTLKRQY
+151 PSGVMEGKLSLKRQY

-205 SIQREQNKAIRYSDN
+205 SIQREQNKAIRYSDS

-249 RELTSSEIV
+249 KELVSSEIV

-304 DLANALINGD
+304 DLANSLINGD
-314 ELRKSS
+314 VLRKKN
-320 AVLKYDEKFIEFL
+320 AVLKYDEKFIDYL
-333 RVNAENYLPSFN
+333 KVHAENYLPEFK
-345 DVQLFDDVIISKE
+345 DVTLYDEVIISKD
-358 DILDRYVSDG
+358 DILDRYVSDS
-368 ESSPS
+368 ENAPS
-373 VRVERLVSFVN
+373 ARAERLVSFVN
-384 GVIDDYF
+384 GVIDEYF
-391 LENREE
+391 IEHKEE
-397 IYSIID
+397 IYETID

-418 TRRELKHNVGRA
+418 KRRELKHNVGRT
-430 LRAAVLA
+430 LRECVLA
-437 DPVKIYCDIL
+437 DPVKIYINIL
-447 EKYVSLL
+447 ENYVNTIGS
-454 GNGQD
+454 GAD
-459 VLKATRKNIEERIL
+459 VLKLTKENLEKRIL

-485 CVMGDGASLNSVKH
+485 CVMGESAVLNGVKH

-508 SLLQHKIILTM
+508 SLLQHRIILTM
-519 FPSARFT
+519 FPRAKYT

-542 SVEELTALY
+542 SVEKLASLY
-551 DAGSLYLNRSY
+551 NANSLYLNRSY

-568 NKVAISLL
+568 NTLALSLL
-576 PKEKAYDIFSRNGD
+576 PEEKNYDIFTRNGE
-590 EVEYKKG
+590 EVQYKKG
-597 MAELTAAIRDY
+597 ENEFKQTLKEY

-621 IEEARALHSELV
+621 IEEARELHKELI
-633 KEFPNIRLCDNK
+633 KEFPSIRLCDNK

-664 EFDSVIVLNKGKA
+664 EFDSVIVFNKNNG
-677 FSGDNNK
+677 FSGENNK

-699 VIEID
+699 IVEV

>member
-1 MYSKDEQQEQLY
+1 MFSKEEQQEQLY
-13 FNKVKGFLNSEIVRL
+13 FNKVKGFLNNEIVRL
-28 KELIVTY
+28 KDLIVTY
-35 KARVKAQGA
+35 KARVKAQGE
-44 KFNIDNPNGG
+44 KFNEDNPNGG
-54 MYAGVE
+54 MYAGIE

-69 NQLQEIEN
+69 NQMQEIEN
-77 ANYDIPFYEK
+77 AHYDISFYEK
-87 LKAAPYFARVDF
+87 LKNSPYFARVDF
-99 TPDRTGRKQEIYIGL
+99 TPNRTGRKQEIYIGL

-136 LFYDDFNSSK
+136 LFYDDFNSSD
-146 AFFNA
+146 AYFNA
-151 PSGVLEGQLTLKRQY
+151 PSGVIEGKLSLKRQY
-166 KFQNGELKGFVN
+166 KFGNGELKGFVN

-205 SIQREQNKAIRYSDN
+205 SIQREQNKAIRYSDS

-249 RELTSSEIV
+249 KELISSEIV

-291 KAELS
+291 KAELP
-296 EYSVLDYY
+296 EFSVLDYY
-304 DLANALINGD
+304 DLANSLIIGD
-314 ELRKSS
+314 DSRKKS
-320 AVLKYDEKFIEFL
+320 AVLKYDEKFIDYL
-333 RVNAENYLPSFN
+333 KVHAENYLPEFK
-345 DVQLFDDVIISKE
+345 DVTLFKKTIISKD
-358 DILDRYVSDG
+358 DILDRYVSDS
-368 ESSPS
+368 ENAPS
-373 VRVERLVSFVN
+373 ARAERLVSFVN
-384 GVIDDYF
+384 GVIDEYF
-391 LENREE
+391 IERREE
-397 IYSIID
+397 IYEIID

-418 TRRELKHNVGRA
+418 KRRELKHNVGRA
-430 LRAAVLA
+430 LKESVLA
-437 DPVKIYCDIL
+437 DPVKIYLNIL
-447 EKYVSLL
+447 ENYINTVGSDE
-454 GNGQD
+454 D
-459 VLKATRKNIEERIL
+459 VLKHTKENLEKRIL
-473 DFPDALGVVFTK
+473 DFPDALGIVFTK
-485 CVMGDGASLNSVKH
+485 CVMGESAILNGVKH

-519 FPSARFT
+519 FPKAKYT

-542 SVEELTALY
+542 SVEKLSELYNAN
-551 DAGSLYLNRSY
+551 SLYLNRSY

-568 NKVAISLL
+568 NKLALTLL
-576 PKEKAYDIFSRNGD
+576 PQEKSYDIFTRNGE
-590 EVEYKKG
+590 EVQYKNGESDFKETIKEYSK
-597 MAELTAAIRDY
+597 
-608 NEKSPSVAIITKT
+608 KSPSVAIITKT
-621 IEEARALHSELV
+621 IEEARELHKELIE
-633 KEFPNIRLCDNK
+633 EFPGIRLCDNK

-664 EFDSVIVLNKGKA
+664 EFDSVIVFNKNKE
-677 FSGDNNK
+677 FSGENNK
-684 PYLYMAVTRALHRLS
+684 PYLYMAVTRALHRLTIS
-699 VIEID
+699 EM

>member
-1 MYSKDEQQEQLY
+1 MYSKEEQQEQLY
-13 FNKVKGFLNSEIVRL
+13 FEKVKSFLNSEIIRL
-28 KELIVTY
+28 KDLIVTY
-35 KARVKAQGA
+35 KARVKAQGE
-44 KFNIDNPNGG
+44 KFNEDNPNGG

-77 ANYDIPFYEK
+77 AHYDISFYEK
-87 LKAAPYFARVDF
+87 LKNSPYFARVDF
-99 TPDRTGRKQEIYIGL
+99 TPNRTGRKQEIYIGL

-119 HDTYNTLVCDW
+119 KDTYNTLVCDW
-130 RAPIAS
+130 RAPISS
-136 LFYDDFNSSK
+136 LFYDDFNSSD
-146 AFFNA
+146 AYFNA
-151 PSGVLEGQLTLKRQY
+151 PSGVMEGKLSLKRQY

-249 RELTSSEIV
+249 KELISSEIV

-304 DLANALINGD
+304 DLANSLINGD
-314 ELRKSS
+314 NLRKKN
-320 AVLKYDEKFIEFL
+320 AVLKYDEKFIDYL
-333 RVNAENYLPSFN
+333 KVHAENYLPEFK
-345 DVQLFDDVIISKE
+345 DVTLYDEVIFSKD
-358 DILDRYVSDG
+358 DILDRYVSDS
-368 ESSPS
+368 ENAPS
-373 VRVERLVSFVN
+373 ARAERLVSFVN
-384 GVIDDYF
+384 GVIDEYF
-391 LENREE
+391 LEHREE
-397 IYSIID
+397 IYEIID

-418 TRRELKHNVGRA
+418 KRRELKHNVGRE
-430 LRAAVLA
+430 LRQSVLA
-437 DPVKIYCDIL
+437 DPVKIYLNIL
-447 EKYVSLL
+447 ENYVNTIGS
-454 GNGQD
+454 GND
-459 VLKATRKNIEERIL
+459 VLKLTKENLERRIL

-485 CVMGDGASLNSVKH
+485 CVMGESAVLNGVKH

-508 SLLQHKIILTM
+508 SLLQHRIILTM
-519 FPSARFT
+519 FPRAKYT

-542 SVEELTALY
+542 SVEKLASLY
-551 DAGSLYLNRSY
+551 NANSLYLNRSY

-568 NKVAISLL
+568 NKLALSLL
-576 PKEKAYDIFSRNGD
+576 PEEKSYDIFTRNGE
-590 EVEYKKG
+590 EVQYKKG
-597 MAELTAAIRDY
+597 EDEFKQTVKEY

-621 IEEARALHSELV
+621 IEEARELHKELI
-633 KEFPNIRLCDNK
+633 KEFPSIRLCDNK

-664 EFDSVIVLNKGKA
+664 EFDSVIVYNKNNT
-677 FSGDNNK
+677 FNGDSNK

-699 VIEID
+699 IIN

>member
-1 MYSKDEQQEQLY
+1 MYSKEEQQEQLY
-13 FNKVKGFLNSEIVRL
+13 FDKVKSFLNSEIIRL
-28 KELIVTY
+28 KDLIVTY
-35 KARVKAQGA
+35 KARVKAQGE
-44 KFNIDNPNGG
+44 KFNEDNPNGG

-69 NQLQEIEN
+69 SQMQEIEN
-77 ANYDIPFYEK
+77 AHYDISFYEK
-87 LKAAPYFARVDF
+87 LKNSPYFARVDF
-99 TPDRTGRKQEIYIGL
+99 TPNRTGKKQEIYIGL

-119 HDTYNTLVCDW
+119 RETYNTLVCDW

-136 LFYDDFNSSK
+136 LFYDDFNSSD
-146 AFFNA
+146 AYFNA
-151 PSGVLEGQLTLKRQY
+151 PAGVMEGKLSLKRQY

-205 SIQREQNKAIRYSDN
+205 SIQREQNKAIRYSDS

-249 RELTSSEIV
+249 KELISSEIV

-304 DLANALINGD
+304 DLANSLINGD
-314 ELRKSS
+314 NLRKKN
-320 AVLKYDEKFIEFL
+320 AVLKYDEKFIDYL
-333 RVNAENYLPSFN
+333 KVHAENYLPEFK
-345 DVQLFDDVIISKE
+345 DVTLYDETIISKD
-358 DILDRYVSDG
+358 DILDRYVSDS
-368 ESSPS
+368 ENAPS
-373 VRVERLVSFVN
+373 ARVERLVSFVN
-384 GVIDDYF
+384 GIIDEYF
-391 LENREE
+391 IEHKEE
-397 IYSIID
+397 IYEIID
-403 LESSIDEDTS
+403 LESSIDEDTA

-418 TRRELKHNVGRA
+418 KRRELKHNVGRI
-430 LRAAVLA
+430 LRECVLA
-437 DPVKIYCDIL
+437 DPVKIYINIL
-447 EKYVSLL
+447 ENYVNTV
-454 GNGQD
+454 GNADD
-459 VLKATRKNIEERIL
+459 VLKLTKENLEKRIL

-485 CVMGDGASLNSVKH
+485 CVMGESAILNGVKH

-519 FPSARFT
+519 FPRAKYT

-542 SVEELTALY
+542 SVEKLASLY
-551 DAGSLYLNRSY
+551 NANSLYLNRSY

-568 NKVAISLL
+568 NKLALSLL
-576 PKEKAYDIFSRNGD
+576 PEEKSYDIFTRNGE
-590 EVEYKKG
+590 EVQYKASESELKKAIKEY
-597 MAELTAAIRDY
+597 A
-608 NEKSPSVAIITKT
+608 EKSPSVAIITKT
-621 IEEARALHSELV
+621 IEEARELHKELI
-633 KEFPNIRLCDNK
+633 KEFPKIRLCDNK

-664 EFDSVIVLNKGKA
+664 EFDSVIIYNKEKT
-677 FSGDNNK
+677 FNGDSNK

-699 VIEID
+699 IIGE

>member
-1 MYSKDEQQEQLY
+1 MYSKEEQQEQLY

-28 KELIVTY
+28 KDLIVTY
-35 KARVKAQGA
+35 KARVKAQGE
-44 KFNIDNPNGG
+44 KFNQDNPNGG
-54 MYAGVE
+54 MYAGIE

-69 NQLQEIEN
+69 NQMQEIEN
-77 ANYDIPFYEK
+77 AHYDISFYEK
-87 LKAAPYFARVDF
+87 LKNSPYFARVDF
-99 TPDRTGRKQEIYIGL
+99 TPNRTGRKQEIYIGL

-130 RAPIAS
+130 RAPISS
-136 LFYDDFNSSK
+136 LFYDDFNSSD
-146 AFFNA
+146 AYFNA
-151 PSGVLEGQLTLKRQY
+151 PSGVIEGKLSLKRQY

-205 SIQREQNKAIRYSDN
+205 SIQREQNKAIRYSDS

-249 RELTSSEIV
+249 KELISSEIV

-291 KAELS
+291 KAELP
-296 EYSVLDYY
+296 EFSVLDYY
-304 DLANALINGD
+304 DLANSLIIGD
-314 ELRKSS
+314 KLRKKS
-320 AVLKYDEKFIEFL
+320 AVLKYDENFIDYL
-333 RVNAENYLPSFN
+333 KVHAENYLPEFK
-345 DVQLFDDVIISKE
+345 DVTLFDEIIISKD

-368 ESSPS
+368 ENAPS
-373 VRVERLVSFVN
+373 ARAERLVSFVN
-384 GVIDDYF
+384 GVIDEYF
-391 LENREE
+391 IEHKEE
-397 IYSIID
+397 IYEIID
-403 LESSIDEDTS
+403 LDSSIDEDTS

-418 TRRELKHNVGRA
+418 KRRELKHNVGRI
-430 LRAAVLA
+430 LKECILA
-437 DPVKIYCDIL
+437 DPVKIYVNIL
-447 EKYVSLL
+447 ENYVNTV
-454 GNGQD
+454 GKNGD
-459 VLKATRKNIEERIL
+459 VLKLTKENLEKRVL
-473 DFPDALGVVFTK
+473 DFPDALGIVFTK
-485 CVMGDGASLNSVKH
+485 CVMGESAILNGVKH

-508 SLLQHKIILTM
+508 SLLQHRIILTM
-519 FPSARFT
+519 FPKAKYT

-531 NQAINPEINSV
+531 NQAINPEMNSV
-542 SVEELTALY
+542 SVKKLAELYNAN
-551 DAGSLYLNRSY
+551 SLYLNRSY

-568 NKVAISLL
+568 NKLALTLL
-576 PKEKAYDIFSRNGD
+576 PEEKEYDIFTRNGE
-590 EVEYKKG
+590 EVQHKKG
-597 MAELTAAIRDY
+597 ETDFKETIKEY
-608 NEKSPSVAIITKT
+608 SKKSSSVAIITKT
-621 IEEARALHSELV
+621 IEEARELHKELI
-633 KEFPNIRLCDNK
+633 KEFPTIRLCDNK

-664 EFDSVIVLNKGKA
+664 EFDSVIVFNKNKV
-677 FSGDNNK
+677 FSGENNK

-699 VIEID
+699 IIEV

>member
-1 MYSKDEQQEQLY
+1 MYSKEEQQEQLY
-13 FNKVKGFLNSEIVRL
+13 FEKVKSFLNSEIIRL
-28 KELIVTY
+28 KDLIVTY
-35 KARVKAQGA
+35 KARVKAQGE
-44 KFNIDNPNGG
+44 KFNEDNPNGG
-54 MYAGVE
+54 MYAGIE

-69 NQLQEIEN
+69 NQMQEIEN
-77 ANYDIPFYEK
+77 AHYDISFYEK
-87 LKAAPYFARVDF
+87 LKNSPYFARVDF
-99 TPDRTGRKQEIYIGL
+99 TPNRTGRKQEIYIGL

-136 LFYDDFNSSK
+136 LFYDDFNSSD
-146 AFFNA
+146 AYFNA
-151 PSGVLEGQLTLKRQY
+151 PSGVIEGKLSLKRQY

-205 SIQREQNKAIRYSDN
+205 SIQREQNKAIRYSDS

-249 RELTSSEIV
+249 KELISSEIV

-291 KAELS
+291 KAELP

-304 DLANALINGD
+304 DLANSLIIGD
-314 ELRKSS
+314 ELRKKS
-320 AVLKYDEKFIEFL
+320 AVLKYDEKFIDYL
-333 RVNAENYLPSFN
+333 KVHAENYLPQFKDITLFN
-345 DVQLFDDVIISKE
+345 ETIISKD
-358 DILDRYVSDG
+358 DILDRYVSDS
-368 ESSPS
+368 ENAPS
-373 VRVERLVSFVN
+373 ARAERLVSFVN
-384 GVIDDYF
+384 GVIDEYF
-391 LENREE
+391 IEHREE
-397 IYSIID
+397 IYETID
-403 LESSIDEDTS
+403 LDSSIDEDTS

-418 TRRELKHNVGRA
+418 KRRELKHNVGRA
-430 LRAAVLA
+430 LRESVLA
-437 DPVKIYCDIL
+437 DPVKIYFNIL
-447 EKYVSLL
+447 ESYVNTV
-454 GNGQD
+454 GKNDD
-459 VLKATRKNIEERIL
+459 VLKLTKENLEKRVL
-473 DFPDALGVVFTK
+473 DFPDALGIVFTK
-485 CVMGDGASLNSVKH
+485 CVMGESAILNGVKH

-508 SLLQHKIILTM
+508 SLLQHRIILTM
-519 FPSARFT
+519 FPKAKYT

-542 SVEELTALY
+542 SVEKLSELYNAN
-551 DAGSLYLNRSY
+551 SLYLNRSY

-568 NKVAISLL
+568 NKLALTLL
-576 PKEKAYDIFSRNGD
+576 PQEKEYDIFTRNGE
-590 EVEYKKG
+590 EVQYKNGESDFKETIKEYSK
-597 MAELTAAIRDY
+597 
-608 NEKSPSVAIITKT
+608 KSPSVAIITKT
-621 IEEARALHSELV
+621 IEEARELHKELI
-633 KEFPNIRLCDNK
+633 KEFPTIRLCDNK

-664 EFDSVIVLNKGKA
+664 EFDSVIVFNKNKV
-677 FSGDNNK
+677 FSGENNK
-684 PYLYMAVTRALHRLS
+684 PYLYMAVTRALHRLTIS
-699 VIEID
+699 EM

>member
-1 MYSKDEQQEQLY
+1 MFSKEEQQEQLY
-13 FNKVKGFLNSEIVRL
+13 FNKVKGFLNNEIVRL
-28 KELIVTY
+28 KDLIVTY
-35 KARVKAQGA
+35 KARVKAQGE
-44 KFNIDNPNGG
+44 KFNEDNPNGG
-54 MYAGVE
+54 MYAGIE

-69 NQLQEIEN
+69 NQMQEIEN
-77 ANYDIPFYEK
+77 AHYDISFYEK
-87 LKAAPYFARVDF
+87 LVNSPYFARVDF

-136 LFYDDFNSSK
+136 LFYDDFNSSD
-146 AFFNA
+146 AYFNA
-151 PSGVLEGQLTLKRQY
+151 PSGVIEGKLSLKRQY

-205 SIQREQNKAIRYSDN
+205 SIQREQNKAIRYSDS

-249 RELTSSEIV
+249 KELISSEIV

-291 KAELS
+291 KAELPDF
-296 EYSVLDYY
+296 SVLDYY
-304 DLANALINGD
+304 DLANGLIIGD
-314 ELRKSS
+314 ELRKRS
-320 AVLKYDEKFIEFL
+320 AVLKYDEKFIDYL
-333 RVNAENYLPSFN
+333 KVHAENYLPQFN
-345 DVQLFDDVIISKE
+345 DVTLFDEIIISKD
-358 DILDRYVSDG
+358 DILDRYVSDS
-368 ESSPS
+368 ENSPS
-373 VRVERLVSFVN
+373 ARAERLVSFVN
-384 GVIDDYF
+384 GVIDEYF
-391 LENREE
+391 MEHKEE
-397 IYSIID
+397 IYEIID
-403 LESSIDEDTS
+403 LETSIDEDTA

-418 TRRELKHNVGRA
+418 KRRELKHNVGRA
-430 LRAAVLA
+430 LKASVLA
-437 DPVKIYCDIL
+437 DPVKIYVNIL
-447 EKYVSLL
+447 ENYINTIGS
-454 GNGQD
+454 GDD
-459 VLKATRKNIEERIL
+459 VLKLTKENLEKRIL
-473 DFPDALGVVFTK
+473 DFPDALGIVFTK
-485 CVMGDGASLNSVKH
+485 CVMGESAILNGVKH

-508 SLLQHKIILTM
+508 SLLQHRIILAM
-519 FPSARFT
+519 FPKAKHT

-542 SVEELTALY
+542 SVERLAELYNAN
-551 DAGSLYLNRSY
+551 SLYLNRSY

-568 NKVAISLL
+568 NKLALTLL
-576 PKEKAYDIFSRNGD
+576 PQEKAYDIFTRNGE
-590 EVEYKKG
+590 EVQYKNGEKDFKETIKEYSK
-597 MAELTAAIRDY
+597 
-608 NEKSPSVAIITKT
+608 KSPSVAIITKT
-621 IEEARALHSELV
+621 IEEARELHKELI
-633 KEFPNIRLCDNK
+633 KEFPGIRLCDNK

-664 EFDSVIVLNKGKA
+664 EFDSVIVFNKNKE
-677 FSGDNNK
+677 FSGENNK
-684 PYLYMAVTRALHRLS
+684 PYLYMAVTRALHRLT
-699 VIEID
+699 ILEM

>member
-1 MYSKDEQQEQLY
+1 MYSKEEQQEQLY
-13 FNKVKGFLNSEIVRL
+13 FEKVKSFLNSEIIRL
-28 KELIVTY
+28 KDLIVTY
-35 KARVKAQGA
+35 KARVKAQGE
-44 KFNIDNPNGG
+44 KFNEDNPNGG

-77 ANYDIPFYEK
+77 AHYDISFYEK
-87 LKAAPYFARVDF
+87 LKNSPYFARVDF
-99 TPDRTGRKQEIYIGL
+99 TPNRTGRKQEIYIGL

-119 HDTYNTLVCDW
+119 KDTYNTLVCDW

-136 LFYDDFNSSK
+136 LFYDDFNSSD
-146 AFFNA
+146 AYFNA
-151 PSGVLEGQLTLKRQY
+151 PSGVMEGKLSLKRQY

-249 RELTSSEIV
+249 KELISSEIV

-304 DLANALINGD
+304 DLANSLINGD
-314 ELRKSS
+314 NLRKKN
-320 AVLKYDEKFIEFL
+320 AVLKYDEKFIDYL
-333 RVNAENYLPSFN
+333 KVHAENYLPEFK
-345 DVQLFDDVIISKE
+345 DVKLYDEIIISKD
-358 DILDRYVSDG
+358 DILDRYVSDS
-368 ESSPS
+368 ENAPS
-373 VRVERLVSFVN
+373 ARAERLVSFVN
-384 GVIDDYF
+384 GVIDEYF
-391 LENREE
+391 LEHREE
-397 IYSIID
+397 IYEIID

-418 TRRELKHNVGRA
+418 KRRELKHNVARE
-430 LRAAVLA
+430 LRQSVLA
-437 DPVKIYCDIL
+437 DPVKIYINIL
-447 EKYVSLL
+447 ENYVNTIGS
-454 GNGQD
+454 GND
-459 VLKATRKNIEERIL
+459 VLKLTKENLERRIL

-485 CVMGDGASLNSVKH
+485 CVMGESAVLNGVKH

-508 SLLQHKIILTM
+508 SLLQHRIILTM
-519 FPSARFT
+519 FPRAKYT

-542 SVEELTALY
+542 SVEKLASLY
-551 DAGSLYLNRSY
+551 NANSLYLNRSY

-568 NKVAISLL
+568 NKLALSLL
-576 PKEKAYDIFSRNGD
+576 PEEKSYDIFTRNGED
-590 EVEYKKG
+590 VQYKKG
-597 MAELTAAIRDY
+597 ENEFIKTLKEYA
-608 NEKSPSVAIITKT
+608 EKSPSVAIITKT
-621 IEEARALHSELV
+621 IEEARELHKELI
-633 KEFPNIRLCDNK
+633 KEFPTIRLCDNK

-664 EFDSVIVLNKGKA
+664 EFDSVIVFNKDNT
-677 FSGDNNK
+677 FSGDSNK
-684 PYLYMAVTRALHRLS
+684 PYLYMAVTRALHRLTIS
-699 VIEID
+699 EM